1 MTTTSLASYTTVN
14 SGSTMTVSLASV
26 SHVIEHQD
34 TRTQDTRTQDTTERS
49 CWIHFDSGKSVHV
62 QEDYRTVQEDLE
74 EYHKTHH

>member
-1 MTTTSLASYTTVN
+1 MSITSLASYTTVN

-26 SHVIEHQD
+26 SHIIEH
-34 TRTQDTRTQDTTERS
+34 QDTRTQDTTERS

>member
-1 MTTTSLASYTTVN
+1 MSISSLASYTTVN

-34 TRTQDTRTQDTTERS
+34 PKSTGANSENT

-62 QEDYRTVQEDLE
+62 RETLENVNYDLE